1 MAMSQSFVQ
10 CRYLNS
16 LAAIFTR
23 PHRLNYMKKYPTL
36 IINTDGSSFTV
47 RYDEPRQIIKLPINI
62 WTLSEAE
69 RKLRLDQR
77 KPKKKV
83 KIEDDLDDSYDS
95 RRYLKYLKK

>member
-1 MAMSQSFVQ
+1 
-10 CRYLNS
+10 
-16 LAAIFTR
+16 
-23 PHRLNYMKKYPTL
+23 MKKYPTL